1 MGDHSQDEQA
11 LMKIQ
16 HEWAEARVKGDSSYT
31 RRIEADDC
39 TIVWP
44 DGRIVNK
51 RRSRKH
57 DWRHRFTEFKIHN
70 LRVRYMATLESSSAR
85 ASQSAE
91 GKQDLLDGK
100 FVWTDT
106 FVKRVVN
113 GRWSLHKSLRSWK
126 NNRSQLTIII
136 MNKFA
141 LGCGVLIAILLVVVV
156 VAAIAIAGSYNRLVP
171 LQQAVDQSWAQ
182 VQNVYQRR
190 ADLIPNLVNTVS
202 GAANFEKSTLVEVT
216 NARASVGRVQMQLD
230 PNKAPTDAAQLEQ
243 FQAAQGQLS
252 TALSRLLLVSERY
265 PELKANQNFLSL
277 QAQLEGTENRIS
289 VERGNFNKTV
299 QDYNVAVRSF
309 PTNLIAGMLGFP
321 PKPFFTAQ
329 PGAEKPPPVQF
340 NFSSPAPA
348 PATTP

>member
-1 MGDHSQDEQA
+1 
-11 LMKIQ
+11 
-16 HEWAEARVKGDSSYT
+16 
-31 RRIEADDC
+31 
-39 TIVWP
+39 
-44 DGRIVNK
+44 
-51 RRSRKH
+51 
-57 DWRHRFTEFKIHN
+57 
-70 LRVRYMATLESSSAR
+70 
-85 ASQSAE
+85 
-91 GKQDLLDGK
+91 
-100 FVWTDT
+100 
-106 FVKRVVN
+106 
-113 GRWSLHKSLRSWK
+113 
-126 NNRSQLTIII
+126 

-141 LGCGVLIAILLVVVV
+141 IGCGGVVVIVLFV
-156 VAAIAIAGSYNRLVP
+156 VFVIALFFGGTYNRLVR
-171 LQQAVDQSWAQ
+171 LEQSVDQQWAQ

-216 NARASVGRVQMQLD
+216 NARASVGRVQLD
-230 PNKAPTDAAQLEQ
+230 PNKAPTDAAQLQQ

-252 TALSRLLLVSERY
+252 NALSRLLLVSERY

-329 PGAEKPPPVQF
+329 PGADKPPPVQF

-348 PATTP
+348 PAATAAP